1 MNKIRKGIILLAAF
15 GCVSCNAIQS
25 FIHDDDVVA
34 KVGKHKLYKSEL
46 VANLPQ
52 GVSSA
57 DSTNLALQY
66 INSWASSQIYS
77 DMALSQLPKA
87 DRDVTEELEA
97 YKRSLLRYRYEQQY
111 VNDRLDTLITEEQ
124 MMDFYNSNQA
134 LFNLTAPIVKVRYI
148 DILKTSDQ
156 KDYLIRKMSSN
167 KAMDVVMVDSLARLN
182 AIRYFD
188 NSQTWMDAAELAKE
202 FGVDYNTM
210 LSKIQNNYITFESRD
225 MSDVKCAYVREI
237 KRKGVAPFDYSID
250 RIKEYILSERKYT
263 LLKDLEQALL
273 REASD
278 KGSFL
283 IY

>member
-1 MNKIRKGIILLAAF
+1 MLAAF

-52 GVSSA
+52 GVSSV

-167 KAMDVVMVDSLARLN
+167 RAMDVVMVDSLARLN

>member
-1 MNKIRKGIILLAAF
+1 MVITVLACA
-15 GCVSCNAIQS
+15 SCNALQS
-25 FIHDDDVVA
+25 FIHDGEVVA

-46 VANLPQ
+46 LANIPQ
-52 GVSSA
+52 GVNSA

-87 DRDVTEELEA
+87 ERDVTEELEA

-124 MMDFYNSNQA
+124 MMDFYNANQG
-134 LFNLTAPIVKVRYI
+134 LFTLTAPIVKVRYI
-148 DILKTSDQ
+148 DILKTSDR
-156 KDYLIRKMSSN
+156 KDFLIKKMSSN
-167 KAMDVVMVDSLARLN
+167 KAADVVMVDSLAHKN

-188 NSQTWMDAAELAKE
+188 HSQTWMDASELAKE

-210 LSKIQNNYITFESRD
+210 LSKLKNNYITFESKD
-225 MSDVKCAYVREI
+225 MSDVKCAYIRDI
-237 KRKGVAPFDYSID
+237 KRKGVAPFDYSTE
-250 RIKEYILSERKYT
+250 RIKEYILSGRKHE
-263 LLKDLEQALL
+263 LLMDLEQALL
-273 REASD
+273 NEASD